1 MKKKIL
7 NDIKIII
14 IILIGVTILFAIL
27 GSFKKTKENMEDSPQ
42 CYSEYKSDVQC
53 YADVLPSNDID
64 TEHASY
70 NESKSDIY
78 NEGKDDKYILK
89 TKIIPPKGTSC
100 PIEISTPASKYL
112 NAITPNSNGSQ
123 PIASQP
129 SASQPNGS
137 QPSASEQK
145 ALTTQIQNSSNSNSS
160 NTSSSVTN
168 ITNVG
173 EKSVSNTPDAS
184 NTPVPSESISS
195 TPATIPG
202 NEAIVQNT
210 AVLND
215 IKGSISQINQQK
227 PKPETCPPCPAC
239 ERCPEP
245 AFDCKKVPNYRSPSI
260 GQYLPMPILND
271 FSTF

>member
-14 IILIGVTILFAIL
+14 LILIGVTILFAIL
-27 GSFKKTKENMEDSPQ
+27 GTFKGLKENMEDPPQ
-42 CYSEYKSDVQC
+42 CYSDYHSDVKC
-53 YADVLPSNDID
+53 YSDVLPSNDED
-64 TEHASY
+64 STHASY
-70 NESKSDIY
+70 SEDR
-78 NEGKDDKYILK
+78 DDKYILK

-100 PIEISTPASKYL
+100 PIEISSPATKYL
-112 NAITPNSNGSQ
+112 DGVKSATTSSDSETA
-123 PIASQP
+123 ASTTGT
-129 SASQPNGS
+129 S
-137 QPSASEQK
+137 
-145 ALTTQIQNSSNSNSS
+145 TTQIQNSSNLNTS
-160 NTSSSVTN
+160 NTSSSSTN

-173 EKSVSNTPDAS
+173 TSGSNSGLGNSS
-184 NTPVPSESISS
+184 NTPVAADSASS
-195 TPATIPG
+195 TPSSVPG
-202 NEAIVQNT
+202 AENEAIIQNAT
-210 AVLND
+210 TLNE
-215 IKGSISQINQQK
+215 IKGSITQMNQQK

>member
-14 IILIGVTILFAIL
+14 LILIGVTILFAIL
-27 GSFKKTKENMEDSPQ
+27 GTFKGFKENMEDPPQ
-42 CYSEYKSDVQC
+42 CYSDYHSDVKC
-53 YADVLPSNDID
+53 YSDVLPSNDED
-64 TEHASY
+64 VDSTHASY
-70 NESKSDIY
+70 SEDR
-78 NEGKDDKYILK
+78 DDKYILK

-100 PIEISTPASKYL
+100 PIEISSPATKYL
-112 NAITPNSNGSQ
+112 DGVKTATTSESETG
-123 PIASQP
+123 
-129 SASQPNGS
+129 
-137 QPSASEQK
+137 ASETG
-145 ALTTQIQNSSNSNSS
+145 ASTTGVSTTQIQNSSNLNTS
-160 NTSSSVTN
+160 NTSSSSTN

-173 EKSVSNTPDAS
+173 TPGSNSS
-184 NTPVPSESISS
+184 NTPVAADSASS
-195 TPATIPG
+195 TPSSVPGAG

-210 AVLND
+210 ATLNE
-215 IKGSISQINQQK
+215 IKGSITQLNQQK

>member
-27 GSFKKTKENMEDSPQ
+27 GSFKGLKENMEDTPQ

-53 YADVLPSNDID
+53 YADVLPANDVD
-64 TEHASY
+64 TEHDSY
-70 NESKSDIY
+70 KES
-78 NEGKDDKYILK
+78 NDDKYILK

-100 PIEISTPASKYL
+100 PIEISSPASKYL
-112 NAITPNSNGSQ
+112 NGITPDSPSESTGSTV
-123 PIASQP
+123 ST
-129 SASQPNGS
+129 G
-137 QPSASEQK
+137 
-145 ALTTQIQNSSNSNSS
+145 TTQIQNSSESNSS
-160 NTSSSVTN
+160 ITSSSSTN
-168 ITNVG
+168 ITNIG
-173 EKSVSNTPDAS
+173 GTPTSNTS
-184 NTPVPSESISS
+184 VNTPVAADSASS
-195 TPATIPG
+195 TPSSVHEG
-202 NEAIVQNT
+202 NEVILQNT

-227 PKPETCPPCPAC
+227 TKPETCPPCPAC

>member
-1 MKKKIL
+1 
-7 NDIKIII
+7 
-14 IILIGVTILFAIL
+14 
-27 GSFKKTKENMEDSPQ
+27 MEDSPQ

-53 YADVLPSNDID
+53 YADVLPANDID
-64 TEHASY
+64 SEHASY
-70 NESKSDIY
+70 NESK
-78 NEGKDDKYILK
+78 EGKDDKYILK

-100 PIEISTPASKYL
+100 PIEISTSASKYL
-112 NAITPNSNGSQ
+112 NGITPNSIGSKPTNSQ
-123 PIASQP
+123 PTNSQP
-129 SASQPNGS
+129 TGS
-137 QPSASEQK
+137 EPSG
-145 ALTTQIQNSSNSNSS
+145 LTTQIQNLSNSNSS

-173 EKSVSNTPDAS
+173 EKTGSNMPVGSNTPLGS
-184 NTPVPSESISS
+184 NTPVASESVSS
-195 TPATIPG
+195 TPAIIPG

>member
-14 IILIGVTILFAIL
+14 LILIGVTILFAIL
-27 GSFKKTKENMEDSPQ
+27 GTFKGLKENMEDPPQ
-42 CYSEYKSDVQC
+42 CYSDYHSDVKC
-53 YADVLPSNDID
+53 YSDVLASNEDESSS
-64 TEHASY
+64 THASY
-70 NESKSDIY
+70 TETS
-78 NEGKDDKYILK
+78 DDKYILK

-100 PIEISTPASKYL
+100 PIEISPPASKYL
-112 NAITPNSNGSQ
+112 NGVATSST
-123 PIASQP
+123 
-129 SASQPNGS
+129 
-137 QPSASEQK
+137 SETT
-145 ALTTQIQNSSNSNSS
+145 APTTGTSTTQIQNSSNLNSS
-160 NTSSSVTN
+160 NTSTSSTN

-173 EKSVSNTPDAS
+173 IPGTSGSNSS
-184 NTPVPSESISS
+184 NTPVAADSASSSPSSV
-195 TPATIPG
+195 PG
-202 NEAIVQNT
+202 AENEAIVKNT
-210 AVLND
+210 ATLNE
-215 IKGSISQINQQK
+215 IKGSLTQINQQK